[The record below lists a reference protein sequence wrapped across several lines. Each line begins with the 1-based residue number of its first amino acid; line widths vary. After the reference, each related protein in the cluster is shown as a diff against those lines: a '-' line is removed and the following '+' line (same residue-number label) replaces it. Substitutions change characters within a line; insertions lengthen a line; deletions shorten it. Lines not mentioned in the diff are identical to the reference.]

1 MFSSSLDAHHA
12 ESDRIC
18 AMGSD
23 RIIWDHVKS
32 FGMVDAMKFIFL
44 DVQDFTRSMFYEWAR
59 RYSGGMGLEKMKS
72 RVEWNNSDQCIIIVF
87 EDFEN
92 GLASTWGLRSCKAEV
107 CWKFATIPPGEVSS
121 SLRKRCLHL
130 DCCHARLSKYSWIQ
144 NWRRFF
150 HRQHLGKSFFKI
162 LKVSKCWGSMW
173 ADRALWSLWGHSA
186 SAGRPFPIPFRSMA
200 ELLSICDVTWHN
212 HLRGLIFRHFARWT
226 QTHADTYRYCMKI
239 YRIRQ
244 MAKQVVLLS
253 GSLVWCN
260 CRWSRVDHP
269 GKTSGHCNG
278 GPCKWGGWAML
289 DKTLP
294 KHGEDYADMS
304 SIIEHR

>member
-1 MFSSSLDAHHA
+1 MFRILH
-12 ESDRIC
+12 DRCSINGR
-18 AMGSD
+18 AD
-23 RIIWDHVKS
+23 TVAAWDWK
-32 FGMVDAMKFIFL
+32 
-44 DVQDFTRSMFYEWAR
+44 
-59 RYSGGMGLEKMKS
+59 KMKS
-72 RVEWNNSDQCIIIVF
+72 RVEWNNWDQCVIIVS

-107 CWKFATIPPGEVSS
+107 CWKFATIPLGEVSS

-130 DCCHARLSKYSWIQ
+130 DCCHAALSKDSWIQ

-162 LKVSKCWGSMW
+162 LKVSKCQGSMW

-200 ELLSICDVTWHN
+200 ELLSICDVTRHN
-212 HLRGLIFRHFARWT
+212 HLRGLIFRHAARWT
-226 QTHADTYRYCMKI
+226 LTNTCWYIPILHEDLPYTTDGETDRSFAG
-239 YRIRQ
+239 
-244 MAKQVVLLS
+244 V
-253 GSLVWCN
+253 LVWCN